1 MMLFSIIGII
11 WVQIVWIRNAVS
23 IQNES
28 FNSAVR
34 ASLGNAAD
42 AIESS
47 RRMNFF
53 NNFMFTDPLFMNTPS
68 GDVTSYLSIGSYSSA
83 PGNKINVRIT
93 NQTVT
98 GNSDTGKVTTV
109 NKSYTI
115 TGDSSF
121 VSDTGMVTTVNKS
134 YTIIGD
140 SSFVSDS
147 TTNFLIVPDK
157 NGKMNIVDGGEEVNT
172 NSRAVYIKQNEFLNW
187 VKKRSSEFQN
197 MSDQMISEIYQWEKT
212 LELDYKEINNTLKQS
227 LTFSNIR
234 TPYEFAIIKNG
245 VVEDGTFTKSQKS
258 DFLKS
263 NYMVRLF
270 PDNLIR
276 QDLILSVIFPARA
289 NYVLGSMAWILGGSM
304 LFSLFILATFA
315 LSLYFIIR
323 QKKISEMK
331 SDFINNMT
339 HEFKTPIAT
348 ISLAA
353 DTITNPKV
361 INNESSVRHFISM
374 IKKENSRMNKKVET
388 ILQIASLDRKEIEFR
403 FENVSIHKIIE
414 HAVDTIEIQVHQR
427 NGKIILNLQA
437 TEPVIY
443 GDSEHLINLVNNLL
457 DNSIKY
463 SNDAPEITVK
473 TENSERG
480 IILSVEDN
488 GIGMTK
494 AVQSKIFE
502 RFYRQGSGNV
512 HDVKGFGLGL
522 NYARAIIDA
531 HKGNITVYSEPGKGS
546 RFEIFLPFNLEN

>member
-1 MMLFSIIGII
+1 MMLLSIIGII
-11 WVQIVWIRNAVS
+11 WVQTVWIRNAVG
-23 IQNES
+23 IRNEN
-28 FNSAVR
+28 FNNAVIV
-34 ASLGNAAD
+34 SLNNAAN

-47 RRMNFF
+47 RKMNFF
-53 NNFMFTDPLFMNTPS
+53 NNFILDNSLSFNDSS
-68 GDVTSYLSIGSYSSA
+68 GDITSYMSIGSYSSE
-83 PGNKINVRIT
+83 PGNKFSVRIT
-93 NQTVT
+93 NQSVS
-98 GNSDTGKVTTV
+98 GSFDTGKVTTA
-109 NKSYTI
+109 NKSFVF
-115 TGDSSF
+115 TGDTS
-121 VSDTGMVTTVNKS
+121 
-134 YTIIGD
+134 I
-140 SSFVSDS
+140 VSDS
-147 TTNFLIVPDK
+147 VTFIAAAPDES
-157 NGKMNIVDGGEEVNT
+157 GKMSIVRRGEGSNT
-172 NSRAVYIKQNEFLNW
+172 NSRAVYIRQNKFLDW
-187 VKKRSSEFQN
+187 VKKRSNEFQN

-212 LELDYKEINNTLKQS
+212 LELDNKEIEYTLNRS
-227 LTFSNIR
+227 LAFAGVQTS
-234 TPYEFAIIKNG
+234 YEYAIIKDG
-245 VVEDGTFTKSQKS
+245 IVQDGTIKKLQKN

-270 PDNLIR
+270 PDNIIR
-276 QDLILSVIFPARA
+276 QDLILSVIFPERA

-361 INNESSVRHFISM
+361 IKDEVSIRHFISM

-388 ILQIASLDRKEIEFR
+388 ILQIASLDKKEIEFR
-403 FENVSIHKIIE
+403 FENVSMHSIIE
-414 HAVDTIEIQVHQR
+414 HAIDTIDIQVQQR
-427 NGKIILNLQA
+427 NGKINLNLEA
-437 TEPVIY
+437 SEPVVY
-443 GDSEHLINLVNNLL
+443 GDSEHLTNLVNNLL

-463 SNDAPEITVK
+463 SPESPEITVK
-473 TENSERG
+473 TKNSEKG
-480 IILSVEDN
+480 LILSVEDK

-502 RFYRQGSGNV
+502 RFYRQSSGNV

-531 HKGNITVYSEPGKGS
+531 HRGNITVFSEPGKGS
-546 RFEIFLPFNLEN
+546 RFDIFLPFNWEN